1 MQKFNKLF
9 KTAFLGLLI
18 VLPLP
23 SHAVLFTDLINI
35 AVQIQAYQF
44 QMLDIQGSIQRLNGQ
59 IQEAISGQS
68 EWGSWQYTDY
78 SSWGKNTA
86 HWNEVLTLAEKGG
99 NNSQLG
105 RTLRLLAQEFPFDT
119 ALYNQT
125 NPNKADQIYYSLKAK
140 TALAARA
147 ASQLSYDKIQEQIHY
162 THQLRQQIGKT
173 TTLKQSLD
181 LQNRLTIEN
190 SFIQLETLRQLALI
204 NQQHAIDSQAEI
216 NNSIQ
221 NARFL
226 NQKF

>member
-1 MQKFNKLF
+1 MQTANKFF
-9 KTAFLGLLI
+9 KTILLSLLI
-18 VLPLP
+18 ALPLP
-23 SHAVLFTDLINI
+23 SHATLFMELINI
-35 AVQIQAYQF
+35 AVQMEADQF
-44 QMLDIQGSIQRLNGQ
+44 QMLDIQGSIQRLNSQ
-59 IQEAISGQS
+59 IQEAVSGQS
-68 EWGSWQYTDY
+68 EWGYWEYTDY
-78 SSWGKNTA
+78 SSWGKNTD
-86 HWNEVLTLAEKGG
+86 HWNDVLTLAEKGG

-105 RTLRLLAQEFPFDT
+105 RTLRSFAQEFPFDT
-119 ALYNQT
+119 ALYNHT
-125 NPNKADQIYYSLKAK
+125 NPNKADQTYYSLKAK

-147 ASQLSYDKIQEQIHY
+147 ASQLSYDKIQEQINY

-216 NNSIQ
+216 NNSVQ

-226 NQKF
+226 DEKF